1 MNTKEAA
8 ATVTLKNL
16 VSLLFFFF
24 CLLLFFLQFLCLD
37 GFYFRDDKDE
47 CLCLKQHE
55 KGNQH

>member
-8 ATVTLKNL
+8 ATVTLKFSIL
-16 VSLLFFFF
+16 VIFFF

-47 CLCLKQHE
+47 CLCLEQH
-55 KGNQH
+55 

>member
-8 ATVTLKNL
+8 ATVTLKFSIL
-16 VSLLFFFF
+16 VIFFF

-37 GFYFRDDKDE
+37 GSYFRDDKDE
-47 CLCLKQHE
+47 CLCLEQHE

>member
-8 ATVTLKNL
+8 ATVTLKFSIL
-16 VSLLFFFF
+16 VIIFF

-47 CLCLKQHE
+47 CLCLEQHE

>member
-24 CLLLFFLQFLCLD
+24 LFAFVFLAVFVLGWLLF
-37 GFYFRDDKDE
+37 
-47 CLCLKQHE
+47 
-55 KGNQH
+55 

>member
-8 ATVTLKNL
+8 ATVTLKFSIL
-16 VSLLFFFF
+16 VIFFFVCF
-24 CLLLFFLQFLCLD
+24 CFFLQFLCLD

-47 CLCLKQHE
+47 CLCLEQHE